1 MRKNA
6 VKRLLLVIKYVPDGY
21 KTQEIYDKVILE
33 NGVALMFVSNCYKN
47 QQICNKAVDGYD
59 HVLEFMKITSNSIQ
73 SRQKTKKAQND
84 KKLDFPKLNGRKSRL
99 V

>member
-1 MRKNA
+1 MSKNA
-6 VKRLLLVIKYVPDGY
+6 VKRLLLVIRYVPDGY

-59 HVLEFMKITSNSIQ
+59 HVLEFAPDCH
-73 SRQKTKKAQND
+73 KTQIN
-84 KKLDFPKLNGRKSRL
+84 
-99 V
+99 VQ